1 MVNPRKRTGNRKVFP
16 LLNEIADAKNYNL
29 FDSNAAMKF
38 SLGEYIKENLKHTL
52 RRYQQDALF
61 SLNYTQT
68 GGRKYDQLL
77 FNMATGSGKTD
88 IMAAIILYMYV
99 EHDYRNFLFVANTNA
114 VVNKTK
120 ENFLNENSSKYLF
133 KSQIFID
140 GKRIEIRE
148 VQRYPANQEPG
159 VIYLKLTTIQS
170 LANELGSLRENGLT
184 YEELEKQKLVI
195 LADEAHHF
203 NARTKK
209 EEAEEN
215 SWESLLDNIRY
226 SNDDNRQFE
235 FTATIDID
243 KKAVYE
249 KYRDKIAYKYEL
261 NQFMNDGYSKK
272 VYRLEANN
280 DDKTKM
286 LNAVLLSQYRKRL
299 AKEAGIEDFKPVIL
313 FKSNRVAISEQ
324 TKNVFLEMIN
334 NLDIESFTTFL
345 TEQQN
350 INQSSALKKAYD
362 YWLKQDHAE
371 TIRELKHDFQ
381 PLTTINVN
389 DTAKDGILGDKNDF
403 YNLNTLEDSNN
414 PLRTVFAVAKL
425 TEGWDVLNLYDI
437 VRIGEQPVTST
448 QTNSEAQ
455 LIGRGARYNPFVY
468 SGKKSY
474 VRRFDEGNP
483 NLSLLESLYYHTI
496 NDVKYIGNLV
506 KSFDKMNLVSE
517 NDNENDYQI
526 YTAQVKESFKKSKAY
541 KYGNLYRNQIEDVP
555 VDTYK
560 NLGSYGVNNNVI
572 TIDINDS
579 TLEHDYTQVTTISE
593 ASSKEITIA
602 DFSTKHDQR
611 LLKKALSKDTFY
623 RFNELSKWIPEIK
636 SMKEF
641 INSSNW
647 LGALKVRAVVPYNRM
662 TVDNLTK
669 LDIVSK
675 ALTKIK
681 RAVKAN
687 YHRKRGTR
695 FFEPIP
701 IREVVTDYQKRISQ
715 NKTGNSIQTLI
726 QPEPMDKDKWFVY
739 DTAIVDRLEKG
750 LIDLVRNFIVDLK
763 QAYSEVFLIRNEE
776 TMNKLKLYEFES
788 DSEVLHYEGFMPDFL
803 LYLDDG
809 SVNYQLYV
817 EPKGDQLLERDQWK
831 ENLLQHIR
839 PENIVV
845 VGENK
850 DVKLYGVKFYVS
862 GDRRKI
868 EDEILEY
875 TAK

>member
-1 MVNPRKRTGNRKVFP
+1 MVNPRKKTGNRKVFP
-16 LLNEIADAKNYNL
+16 LLNEIANAKNYNL

-38 SLGEYIKENLKHTL
+38 RLGDYIKENLKHTL

-68 GGRKYDQLL
+68 GGRKYNQLL

-148 VQRYPANQEPG
+148 VQRYPANQESG

-541 KYGNLYRNQIEDVP
+541 KYGSLYRNQIEDVP

-695 FFEPIP
+695 FFKPIP